1 VDAFTTIT
9 GVDRCTLRRDILRDL
24 GDLLLLVAT
33 KDGDANIFIDEVNLN
48 AEVGGYIGRE
58 AYFCGTNVPTANA
71 GQTRYVADSSRA
83 QHAIAFEAAL
93 PAPTLAGDECELV
106 NLRGVG
112 FHAHSV
118 NEALNESIRFA
129 QRHSLFAVSQ
139 AVVDADPASG
149 LFPIP
154 PDYRTIEHVAY
165 SDWNGRLSPLVRTD
179 NRANTGYLVD
189 PANRTIELG
198 GGIAGGY
205 YGSGYYYTSAPTQV
219 RIDGLV
225 EPQLL
230 HEDHDLTKI
239 DAEWIVYQTEANLA
253 RAKFLRSPT
262 PESQAVMGM
271 LQNQANAL
279 REQLSARRSPW
290 SVDLANAAVVMVMS

>member
-1 VDAFTTIT
+1 VDSFTTIT
-9 GVDRCTLRRDILRDL
+9 GVDRCTLRRDVLRDL
-24 GDLLLLVAT
+24 GDLLLLTAT
-33 KDGDANIFIDEVNLN
+33 KDGDANTFIDEINLN

-71 GQTRYVADSSRA
+71 GHTRYVADSSRT
-83 QHAIAFEAAL
+83 QHAIAFETAL
-93 PAPTLAGDECELV
+93 PEPTLIGQECELV

-112 FHAHSV
+112 WHAHAV

-139 AVVDADPASG
+139 ATVAQDPATG

-154 PDYRTIEHVAY
+154 ADYRTIEHVAY
-165 SDWNGRLSPLVRTD
+165 TDWNGKLLPLTRTD

-189 PANRTIELG
+189 RANRTIELG
-198 GGIAGGY
+198 AQLGGGY
-205 YGSGYYYTSAPTQV
+205 YGSGYYYTSAPTEV

-230 HEDHDLTKI
+230 HDDADLTKI
-239 DAEWIVYQTEANLA
+239 DAEWLVYQTESNLA
-253 RAKFLRSPT
+253 RAKFMRAPT
-262 PESQAVMGM
+262 PESQAVMGF

-290 SVDLANAAVVMVMS
+290 SVDLANAAVVMALP